1 MGTRGD
7 LTLPPVPRTAPNPHV
22 QIPPDLGAGL
32 SSSLHKSLRG
42 KMKIGR
48 HFFSLIMRK
57 NNTQEAF
64 QTVLQYCLSF
74 KSGDREKNTE
84 NSGCAT
90 KKEMSLSKSTIK
102 NTL

>member
-42 KMKIGR
+42 KMKIDR
-48 HFFSLIMRK
+48 HFFPLIIRK
-57 NNTQEAF
+57 NDTQEAF
-64 QTVLQYCLSF
+64 QTFFQYGLSF
-74 KSGDREKNTE
+74 KSGERGKNTE

-90 KKEMSLSKSTIK
+90 KIETYLSKSTIK
-102 NTL
+102 KTL